1 MPGSVCCSVLMCH
14 APVVVP
20 EVGGEIA
27 VGGEIVRECASTTWA
42 MIQIS
47 ELVVEHAPDV
57 VIILSPYAPR
67 HPGSFGIASD
77 AVVAGDFAEFGAP
90 QITVEL
96 PAARAAGAA
105 IAAQAQ
111 RAGVRC
117 RLRRLGIADHGTLVP
132 LHFLARG
139 GWRGPT
145 LRMALPYY
153 PDVRTCEAMGR
164 AVAEAA
170 VVSEQRWAFVASGD
184 LSHRL
189 QPEAPASFHPRA
201 HELDDFVVQAVRDG
215 QYRRAITVD
224 PGLRQLAAEDVVD
237 TLAVAVA
244 ATGFAAQGR
253 AVLSYESPFG
263 VGYLVAMLTDADW
276 TPAAPADTLEGRASP
291 RTGHAQAT
299 HRG

>member
-1 MPGSVCCSVLMCH
+1 MTGSICCSVLMCH
-14 APVVVP
+14 AAVVLP
-20 EVGGEIA
+20 EVGGEP
-27 VGGEIVRECASTTWA
+27 GGTIVRECAATTWA

-47 ELVVEHAPDV
+47 ELVVEHAPDA

-77 AVVAGDFAEFGAP
+77 AVVAGDFSEFSAP
-90 QITVEL
+90 QVTVEL
-96 PAARAAGAA
+96 PAARAAGTS

-111 RAGVRC
+111 RCSVRC
-117 RLRRLGIADHGTLVP
+117 QLRRLGLADHGTLVP
-132 LHFLARG
+132 LHFLTRA
-139 GWRGPT
+139 GWHGPT

-164 AVAEAA
+164 AVAAA
-170 VVSEQRWAFVASGD
+170 AADSGQRWVFVASGD

-189 QPEAPASFHPRA
+189 QPGAPASFHPRA
-201 HELDDFVVQAVRDG
+201 HEFDEAVVQAVREG
-215 QYRRAITVD
+215 HYRRAVTID
-224 PGLRQLAAEDVVD
+224 PGLRQLAAEDVID

-244 ATGFAAQGR
+244 ATGFCAQGR
-253 AVLSYESPFG
+253 VVLSYESPFG
-263 VGYLVAMLTDADW
+263 VGYLVAMLADVD
-276 TPAAPADTLEGRASP
+276 PAPASPAGALEGRASP